1 MTKKVDVCV
10 EIRQSL
16 DAIRAEKSGRS
27 VGEIRD
33 LLALCGFELSRSGD
47 AALDVWRGYGKTIT
61 VPRLEPKR
69 LMPPFVVQVL
79 RLCEQAYFLRCDNK
93 IYEVK

>member
-1 MTKKVDVCV
+1 MTKKVDPCV
-10 EIRQSL
+10 KIRQTL

-33 LLALCGFELSRSGD
+33 LLVLCGFELSRSGSGSF
-47 AALDVWRGYGKTIT
+47 DVWRGYGKTIT
-61 VPRLEPKR
+61 VPRREPKR
-69 LMPPFVVQVL
+69 LMPPFVLQVL